1 MFPRAEELRKQKD
14 QQDMNAVLMCQMS
27 KVYDALSFHVN
38 ERDVIVGDEGQELM
52 DLFSYFM
59 ISDHSI
65 SLAELDDQIIKSPR
79 RDHKR
84 VQRYKIP
91 DEIADV
97 TLATE
102 DDEDFQIDNIR
113 TQGRFSNS
121 VRRLN
126 FEDSL
131 Q

>member
-1 MFPRAEELRKQKD
+1 M
-14 QQDMNAVLMCQMS
+14 
-27 KVYDALSFHVN
+27 N

-79 RDHKR
+79 KDHKR
-84 VQRYKIP
+84 AQKYKIA
-91 DEIADV
+91 DEIMDV

-113 TQGRFSNS
+113 DQGRFSNS

-126 FEDSL
+126 FEDSMS
-131 Q
+131 QGNIKTKSYSAN

>member
-65 SLAELDDQIIKSPR
+65 SLAELDD
-79 RDHKR
+79 
-84 VQRYKIP
+84 
-91 DEIADV
+91 
-97 TLATE
+97 
-102 DDEDFQIDNIR
+102 
-113 TQGRFSNS
+113 
-121 VRRLN
+121 
-126 FEDSL
+126 
-131 Q
+131 